1 MSYNIQD
8 IAQILSGDAMGQAE
22 SRARAA
28 RANVSQFQTQ
38 QNLIE
43 SLNEIISGAEDK
55 AGKGSLLTSIASS
68 SILAP
73 LVSAAVLAIPGVRE
87 TIGPSIVNAIAAAGT
102 SYGTEQMRLSST
114 DWDKNIKQFIK
125 DNKGTK
131 IGQLA
136 SDTYSQLKSS
146 LEGSATTGA
155 IFDAVSGGLF
165 PSDTGKT
172 FDMFGTKEVVEEV
185 TDPSGTISKVTTE
198 VPRTLKDYLLDE
210 QGILTGYTKGSDKGI
225 VKNIVEDFKDLGVKI
240 KEADPGKAIE
250 DLLFETQVI
259 EEAVPPDPNLRTMG
273 SPAVTKTSFRDI
285 GDILKDIIPG
295 DIDKT
300 KQALTQT
307 LTKAPE
313 TGQSIIDFITKID
326 PVAPEVPSF
335 LEGIIGKSLGLDK
348 KMIKGSANWFSK
360 NPNLIK
366 ALKSVAPTLV
376 SHNFSL
382 DPHYSPIKYLTG
394 TYSKPQFRNPYGSI
408 GGY

>member
-1 MSYNIQD
+1 
-8 IAQILSGDAMGQAE
+8 MGQAE

-28 RANVSQFQTQ
+28 RANVSQFQGQ

-43 SLNEIISGAEDK
+43 QLNEIISGAEDK

-73 LVSAAVLAIPGVRE
+73 LVSAAVLMIPGVRE

-102 SYGTEQMRLSST
+102 SYGTEQMRLNAT
-114 DWDKNIKQFIK
+114 DWDKNIKKFIE

-131 IGQLA
+131 IGELA
-136 SDTYSQLKSS
+136 SQTYGQLQSTLKD
-146 LEGSATTGA
+146 SATTGA
-155 IFDAVSGGLF
+155 MFDAVSAGLF

-172 FDMFGTKEVVEEV
+172 VDMFGTKDIIEDVIDPDTQEVIGQEVV
-185 TDPSGTISKVTTE
+185 TKR
-198 VPRTLKDYLLDE
+198 RTLKDYLLDE

-225 VKNIVEDFKDLGVKI
+225 LKNIVEDFKDLGVKI

-250 DLLFETQVI
+250 DLLFETQVV

-300 KQALTQT
+300 KAT
-307 LTKAPE
+307 LAKAPQ
-313 TGQSIIDFITKID
+313 TGQSILDFITSIN
-326 PVAPEVPSF
+326 PVQPDVPS
-335 LEGIIGKSLGLDK
+335 SLKD
-348 KMIKGSANWFSK
+348 IFA
-360 NPNLIK
+360 K
-366 ALKSVAPTLV
+366 ALGVDPSMVPGQTSWITKKPWAAKAIKSIAPTLL

-382 DPHYSPIKYLTG
+382 DSHYSPIKYLTQP
-394 TYSKPQFRNPYGSI
+394 YSKPQ
-408 GGY
+408 